1 MLTWSAN
8 TLTLT
13 MQDGER
19 LSARFER
26 PARLSTKQPFTRA
39 VAPARGGTIIDAT
52 GGLGGDSL
60 MLALVADSVI
70 ALERS
75 PIVYAMLAAAL
86 HQAREQ
92 GWPAALRIEEQFGN
106 AVELIPSM
114 PQADVIYIDPM
125 FPPKRRQSAL
135 PPKPVRMLRQ
145 LVGDDADAKELL
157 DVARHYARQ
166 RVVVKHP
173 LHAPTLAEDPV
184 SVHKG
189 KVVRYEVY
197 LPVDN

>member
-1 MLTWSAN
+1 
-8 TLTLT
+8 
-13 MQDGER
+13 MQDRER
-19 LSARFER
+19 LYARLER
-26 PARLSTKQPFTRA
+26 PARLGAKQPFTRA
-39 VAPARGGTIIDAT
+39 LAPARGGSIIDAT

-60 MLALVADSVI
+60 MLAMVADSVMTI
-70 ALERS
+70 ERN
-75 PIVYAMLAAAL
+75 PVVYAMLAAAL

-92 GWPAALRIEEQFGN
+92 DWPAALRIEEQFGN

-135 PPKPVRMLRQ
+135 PPKPVRMLRL
-145 LVGDDADAKELL
+145 LVGDDPDAKDLL
-157 DVARHYARQ
+157 DVARQHAKQ

-173 LHAPTLAEDPV
+173 LHAPTLAKDPV
-184 SVHKG
+184 ALHKG

-197 LPVDN
+197 LPVES